1 MGFLESTPLS
11 FENGVLAV
19 GVKESGRYNNLKS
32 GGHEER
38 LRQAILDVLQ
48 VDTKIDVVLGAMGS
62 VGPIETAGGSSVALQ
77 NEEDDTPRMDDSSS
91 EEVTGADLIAKEL
104 GGVSIGEIEN
114 G

>member
-1 MGFLESTPLS
+1 MGFTESTPLS

-19 GVKESGRYNNLKS
+19 GVKDSGRYNNVKS
-32 GGHEER
+32 GGHDER

-48 VDTKIDVVLGAMGS
+48 VDTKIDVVLGAMGVTGS
-62 VGPIETAGGSSVALQ
+62 INTVGGNVVVTKV
-77 NEEDDTPRMDDSSS
+77 EEDDTPSMDDSSS

>member
-1 MGFLESTPLS
+1 M
-11 FENGVLAV
+11 
-19 GVKESGRYNNLKS
+19 KS

-62 VGPIETAGGSSVALQ
+62 VGSVGGGAVVTQ
-77 NEEDDTPRMDDSSS
+77 VEEDDTPSMDDSSS